1 MTAKWLATS
10 WFFWRTLYPDKR
22 QARFPLT
29 DWVDNVQEVTLS
41 IIVQVTGILPEGFPV
56 FTEGQY
62 QACVS
67 GRFHNF
73 LAPKLFFLF

>member
-1 MTAKWLATS
+1 MAS
-10 WFFWRTLYPDKR
+10 SSEPYPDKH

-29 DWVDNVQEVTLS
+29 DWADNVQEVSRS

-56 FTEGQY
+56 FIEGEY

-67 GRFHNF
+67 GRFLNPYP
-73 LAPKLFFLF
+73 ANVENMVSY